1 MTLHFRLMQGTNAH
15 AAMEVLDSED
25 PQSVF
30 GSGRHVG
37 HTWRRTPFWLL
48 PPASALLRS
57 CSVVAAGAG
66 AARQVLMQ
74 GQLRSS
80 GLAELLLSGG
90 SAPWALAL
98 EAAYA
103 AATALSAV
111 HDGKQLPGLGL
122 AEAVV
127 GSAHSGLDAA
137 SELHVAVDARNGSI
151 AVSVGDTRLLTA
163 RVATATKQQPAGLQ
177 QQRQQQQQRQLRTLC
192 SIGNC
197 LPADASLIVACVD
210 AASSQAAAQQ
220 HGLLLQPAL
229 LQASMQ
235 LRQLPPAAD
244 NFAGADD
251 LPNGQLAAFGLLLL
265 GMTQPDGSRY
275 CGSRSAARQSCRR
288 WQANACAKALRLSS
302 EVGGCSSLR
311 LQGLQFQ
318 AVGARSRAA
327 AAAASPV
334 SCSRAS
340 YTAVWQAVQP
350 ATALPA
356 APGVPAG
363 SLGRAEAVVRLGS
376 RERRSSRHSQAVRG
390 AAACRIPRAAGSS
403 ADAGQAACL
412 RATQLLQVCSARGV
426 DRMSLTTAAPPAA
439 AAASPTA
446 GSRWGSRAA
455 SAALHAVLLC
465 VASEQPG
472 AQFTAGSLCE
482 AACCDGE
489 HETDRGLPAWDAQVG
504 CHGQQLLAGA
514 HLAARLLPAAAA
526 GKQEGRPCTSAGLL
540 WAISGGTGS
549 LGLLASS
556 WLQQQEAA
564 APLLLGRSGRLAGPA
579 PQALLQAY
587 RSSLALCMCDAG
599 MQADAAALPGLA
611 AAPLAGLL
619 HAGGI
624 LRDAAVQQQTAG
636 GIRAVHAP
644 KSAGLRC
651 LLAQAA
657 VAAPLRQCL
666 LFSSIAAVTGPA
678 GSSSYAAAN
687 AALDV
692 AAVRLQLQGGKMQP
706 WHAMDTGCSHLFC
719 PDLALFTSLPSC
731 SSLPRRSGRQQPA
744 VGRLGWHRHGC

>member
-1 MTLHFRLMQGTNAH
+1 MTLHFHLMQGTNAH
-15 AAMEVLDSED
+15 AAMEVLDSDD

-57 CSVVAAGAG
+57 CSVGAAGAG

-74 GQLRSS
+74 GQLRSA

-137 SELHVAVDARNGSI
+137 SELHAAVDARNGSI

-163 RVATATKQQPAGLQ
+163 HAATTAKQQPVGLQ
-177 QQRQQQQQRQLRTLC
+177 QQRQQQRRRLRTLC

-197 LPADASLIVACVD
+197 LPADTSAGTTVACIA

-244 NFAGADD
+244 DCAGAADAT
-251 LPNGQLAAFGLLLL
+251 NGQLAAFGLLLP
-265 GMTQPDGSRY
+265 GTTQPDGSRY

-288 WQANACAKALRLSS
+288 WRASACAKALRLSS
-302 EVGGCSSLR
+302 DVGGCSSLR
-311 LQGLQFQ
+311 LQALQFQ

-327 AAAASPV
+327 AAAASPI

-340 YTAVWQAVQP
+340 YTEVWQAVQP

-426 DRMSLTTAAPPAA
+426 DRLSLTTAAPPAA
-439 AAASPTA
+439 AAASPVA
-446 GSRWGSRAA
+446 GSRWGSRTA

-482 AACCDGE
+482 AACCDRVHGFE
-489 HETDRGLPAWDAQVG
+489 RGLPAWDAQFG

-526 GKQEGRPCTSAGLL
+526 GKQEGRPCTTAGLL

-587 RSSLALCMCDAG
+587 RSSLVLCTCDAG
-599 MQADAAALPGLA
+599 MQADVAALTGLT

-636 GIRAVHAP
+636 AIRAVHAP

-651 LLAQAA
+651 LLTQAA

-666 LFSSIAAVTGPA
+666 LFSSVAAVTGPA

-687 AALDV
+687 AALDI
-692 AAVRLQLQGGKMQP
+692 AAVQLQLQGGGMPQ
-706 WHAMDTGCSHLFC
+706 WNILVAGCGHHFFLC
-719 PDLALFTSLPSC
+719 
-731 SSLPRRSGRQQPA
+731 
-744 VGRLGWHRHGC
+744 